1 MNEPMINLPTEVDPA
16 QAIRE
21 HTAYHEAGHALFDA
35 LQGLHIQWVALAP
48 ARELVRGGRVVS
60 LGPGFPD
67 TRPAVV
73 AWLAGYCAGLVAETL
88 SPHQQLRDQFSRG
101 DDLLA
106 IEEALHTYAPD
117 DANERERLWQ
127 EAHEY
132 AVQLLEQPYHAEAVR
147 SIAATLVRQ
156 GELTHEEVVALME
169 EAREQIEA
177 AEREALHA
185 KWRHVWGWFWGSAV
199 LVLVVNFV
207 ADTALLSLLGAV
219 PLLALAILSSFLIPF
234 SAWKIAQRR
243 YGVAVSATQTP
254 RQEHQSRIWS
264 FADYGVASLER
275 LVVAHSIQQKP
286 EQKQAA
292 PRKKPTRALY
302 DRHRRLP
309 QHRRENS

>member
-1 MNEPMINLPTEVDPA
+1 MKEPVIDTLPAVDSA
-16 QAIRE
+16 QAVRE
-21 HTAYHEAGHALFDA
+21 HTAFHEAGHAIVDA

-48 ARELVRGGRVVS
+48 ARGLVRGGRVVS
-60 LGPGFPD
+60 LGPAFPD

-73 AWLAGYCAGLVAETL
+73 AWLAGYCAGLVAESF
-88 SPHQQLRDQFSRG
+88 SPHQQLRDQFSRD

-132 AVQLLEQPYHAEAVR
+132 AAQLLEQPCHAEAAR
-147 SIAATLVRQ
+147 SIAAALVRQ
-156 GELTHEEVVALME
+156 GELTHEEVVALMKG
-169 EAREQIEA
+169 ARERIET
-177 AEREALHA
+177 AEREALRA
-185 KWRHVWGWFWGSAV
+185 KWRFVWGCFWGSAV
-199 LVLVVNFV
+199 LVLIVNFV
-207 ADTALLSLLGAV
+207 ADTTLLSLLGGV
-219 PLLALAILSSFLIPF
+219 PLLALAILSSLLIPF

-243 YGVAVSATQTP
+243 DGVAESPTQTP

-264 FADYGVASLER
+264 FADYGPASLER
-275 LVVAHSIQQKP
+275 LVVAHAIQQKP

-292 PRKKPTRALY
+292 PRKKPIRALY

-309 QHRRENS
+309 QRRREK